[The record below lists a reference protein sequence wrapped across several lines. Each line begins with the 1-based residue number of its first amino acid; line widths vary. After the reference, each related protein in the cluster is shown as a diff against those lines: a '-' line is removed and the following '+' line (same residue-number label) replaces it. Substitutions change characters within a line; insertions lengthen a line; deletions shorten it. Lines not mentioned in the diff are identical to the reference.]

1 LRSRQSK
8 KPISSIL
15 EDGFFG
21 LATFWFCVS
30 SKFLFL
36 NRNSRDL

>member
-15 EDGFFG
+15 EDGFFA
-21 LATFWFCVS
+21 LATF
-30 SKFLFL
+30 
-36 NRNSRDL
+36 